1 MDTLAEMIDLAEEYM
16 RELPSTGEPQVVPQ
30 GKDIAGWVDHTLLK
44 PEANAAQ
51 IKNLCQE
58 AVQYSFAAVCI
69 NPAFVPLAHGLL
81 GTSKVA
87 VCTVIGF
94 PLGATLPTQKVFE
107 TLASLQAGAKEIDMV
122 LNIGAMKGDAY
133 GLVWNDIQ
141 SVVQV
146 AHYGGAIVKVI
157 LENALLTR
165 REKILGCLISK
176 AAGADF
182 VKTSTGFAASG
193 ATQEDVELMRRVVG
207 PNVGVKAA
215 GGIRTLEDAEAMI
228 RSGANRIG
236 ASAGVKI
243 VESAVLKLNSAQA
256 QV

>member
-1 MDTLAEMIDLAEEYM
+1 METLTEIIRLADTYQQ
-16 RELPSTGEPQVVPQ
+16 ELPPKAAPLAVPQ
-30 GKDIAGWVDHTLLK
+30 GLEIASWIDHTLLK
-44 PEANAAQ
+44 PEASAAQ
-51 IKNLCQE
+51 IKSLCQE
-58 AVQYSFAAVCI
+58 ALEYNFASVCI

-81 GTSKVA
+81 LGSQVL

-94 PLGATLPTQKVFE
+94 PLGATLPTHKVFE
-107 TLASLQAGAKEIDMV
+107 TLAALQGGAREIDMV
-122 LNIGAMKGDAY
+122 INIGALKSEAY
-133 GLVWNDIQ
+133 GLMWNEIE

-146 AHYGGAIVKVI
+146 AHHGGAIVKVI

-182 VKTSTGFAASG
+182 VKTSTGFGPGG
-193 ATQEDVELMRRVVG
+193 ATLEDVELMRRVVG
-207 PNVGVKAA
+207 SQVGVKAA
-215 GGIRTLEDAEAMI
+215 GGIRSLEDAIAMI

-243 VESAVLKLNSAQA
+243 MEAVRMQLDSSQPR
-256 QV
+256 V